1 VVYKLVPHLR
11 KLVSLQSIPSK
22 AALPLINERND
33 DVAGVPVEEGQEKP
47 LVDVRVTSPVASG
60 QIEREERQEQEHRE
74 KDETEREIP
83 KEEEREER
91 DRMDLSKLPLQ
102 WTSKGVKPESRPEKS
117 EKACQFFQLNFFSM
131 RSKVCF

>member
-1 VVYKLVPHLR
+1 MLDGLWAVLFLCGIFNWFCNDLIV
-11 KLVSLQSIPSK
+11 QSGF
-22 AALPLINERND
+22 LI
-33 DVAGVPVEEGQEKP
+33 Q
-47 LVDVRVTSPVASG
+47 VDVRVMSPVASG
-60 QIEREERQEQEHRE
+60 RIEREERQEQEHQE

-83 KEEEREER
+83 MEQEREKER

-131 RSKVCF
+131 RSKVCFQICN

>member
-1 VVYKLVPHLR
+1 M
-11 KLVSLQSIPSK
+11 
-22 AALPLINERND
+22 
-33 DVAGVPVEEGQEKP
+33 
-47 LVDVRVTSPVASG
+47 SPVASG
-60 QIEREERQEQEHRE
+60 RIEREERQEQEHRE

-83 KEEEREER
+83 KEQEREKER

-131 RSKVCF
+131 RSKLCF

>member
-1 VVYKLVPHLR
+1 MIWLHVRWYLGCF
-11 KLVSLQSIPSK
+11 VSLWNHILNWFCNDLIVQSGF
-22 AALPLINERND
+22 LI
-33 DVAGVPVEEGQEKP
+33 Q
-47 LVDVRVTSPVASG
+47 VDVRVMSPVASG
-60 QIEREERQEQEHRE
+60 RIEREERQEQEHRE

-83 KEEEREER
+83 KEQEREKER

-131 RSKVCF
+131 RSKLCF